1 MGLRRYSNR
10 TVHGWVDSGVTLPR
24 NLIEDWNTA
33 PAIPG
38 SELVLDC
45 RGRQIYRADLERSG
59 TPHPCFI
66 YLFRNQSFSRSLR
79 KTHAFHILQIAERIK
94 ASGFN
99 TLEVLA
105 ALKPK
110 NETLNWHS
118 LLIASEIES
127 VSELPSAGNHVS
139 QVHEFIEF
147 DTKVASSLAGELSK
161 FHERKLIHGDLKTR
175 HILTSNENSSNHS
188 SNGARKFHLVDLE
201 KSRHF
206 PLIPS
211 TLLDVLAA
219 RDLVQLFASLP
230 TNSNGH
236 NLVPTKDQ
244 FLSEYFSKR
253 NISGFRAALIRRILG
268 LYSPEGGLRQGETI
282 LTSLIGKI
290 TGR

>member
-1 MGLRRYSNR
+1 MGLQRYSNN
-10 TVHGWVDSGVTLPR
+10 TVHGWVDAGVKLPQ
-24 NLIEDWNTA
+24 NLIEDWNTT

-38 SELVLDC
+38 SQLVLDC
-45 RGRQIYRADLERSG
+45 RGRQIYRAELERSG
-59 TPHPCFI
+59 VPHPCFI

-79 KTHAFHILQIAERIK
+79 KTHAFHILQVSERIK
-94 ASGFN
+94 QSGFN

-147 DTKVASSLAGELSK
+147 DTEVASSLAGELSK

-175 HILTSNENSSNHS
+175 HILASKENSSNHS
-188 SNGARKFHLVDLE
+188 RNGARKFHLVDLE
-201 KSRHF
+201 KSRHL
-206 PLIPS
+206 PHIPS
-211 TLLDVLAA
+211 ALLDVLAA

-230 TNSNGH
+230 VNSNGH
-236 NLVPTKDQ
+236 NLVPAKAQ

-253 NISGFRAALIRRILG
+253 GLSGFRANLIRRILD
-268 LYSPEGGLRQGETI
+268 LYSPDGGLRQGQTI
-282 LTSLIGKI
+282 LENILGKI
-290 TGR
+290 TRR